1 MWTIGQ
7 IVLILLAVAAGIA
20 GGLWLGQRTTLRLPG
35 RPPPGPTRN
44 ERRSS
49 VEALVLSAGLEDSL
63 CHLVEVY
70 GPEYLDTFLER
81 RIRRNV
87 RPFLSEIDASQTTP
101 IVTLWREHAEDAE
114 AALKRTIE
122 AVRRDPTPPT

>member
-1 MWTIGQ
+1 MPAASQTQDRSKALATALAQ
-7 IVLILLAVAAGIA
+7 IDKSFGKGSVMRLGDESRPPVSVIPTGSVALDVALGV
-20 GGLWLGQRTTLRLPG
+20 GGLPRG
-35 RPPPGPTRN
+35 RI
-44 ERRSS
+44 
-49 VEALVLSAGLEDSL
+49 
-63 CHLVEVY
+63 VEVY

-114 AALKRTIE
+114 AALRRTIE